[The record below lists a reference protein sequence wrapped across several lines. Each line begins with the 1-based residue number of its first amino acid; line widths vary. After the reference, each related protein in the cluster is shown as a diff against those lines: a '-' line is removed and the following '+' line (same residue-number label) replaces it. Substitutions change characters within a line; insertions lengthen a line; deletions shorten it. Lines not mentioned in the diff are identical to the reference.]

1 MMEVDAL
8 PACEKTLDQL
18 SSSMEVLSLKRLAP
32 DTRLMLCS
40 GLLTL
45 GKLFDVISNG
55 NGGNGC
61 GGARPGSWLYML
73 FDLGICEILLDA
85 LGSVLHPSVT
95 SAIMPCEP
103 LRCCL

>member
-1 MMEVDAL
+1 MMEVDFL
-8 PACEKTLDQL
+8 PACEKALDQL
-18 SSSMEVLSLKRLAP
+18 SSSMGVLSMKRLAS
-32 DTRLMLCS
+32 DARLTLRS

-73 FDLGICEILLDA
+73 FDLEICDILLDA
-85 LGSVLHPSVT
+85 LGSVLLPSAN
-95 SAIMPCEP
+95 SAIIPCEM
-103 LRCCL
+103 LRCCP